1 MKFLD
6 QVWIKNFLD
15 FYGLCLQ
22 FCNTLMV
29 FKTDGFVEHY
39 VMSVVIVSQ
48 NQLDAITSKRFVYI
62 PT

>member
-1 MKFLD
+1 
-6 QVWIKNFLD
+6 
-15 FYGLCLQ
+15 
-22 FCNTLMV
+22 MV
-29 FKTDGFVEHY
+29 FKTDGFAEHY